1 MARLSD
7 KKTLQGLVQ
16 PWRCDVCQNAF
27 EPELTGICAACGRL
41 LCPEHRVH
49 RENPRA
55 LGGKDALCRDCAGEA
70 PSGP

>member
-16 PWRCDVCQNAF
+16 PWRCDCCQTPF
-27 EPELTGICAACGRL
+27 EPDLKGICAACGRL
-41 LCPEHRVH
+41 LCPEHRAV

-55 LGGKDALCRDCAGEA
+55 LGGKDALCPGCAQQA
-70 PSGP
+70 PGGS